1 MLNVKELVIATNGK
15 LINGD
20 ENFIP
25 RKYVIDSRNV
35 EERPFFIPIIGESTD
50 GHKYIIDA
58 VNNGICG
65 FFINKDYIDKENV
78 IKSSININKDI
89 CIIEVDDTK
98 EALYKA
104 GEYNRNKHIDIPVV
118 AVTGS
123 VGKTSTR
130 EMISSVLKTSK
141 NVLTTK
147 ANYNSLIGAPIMAL
161 EMEDQDICVFE
172 IGTDSFG
179 EIERLSNLVKPNVGV
194 ITVIGTAHIGIFKS
208 REGIF
213 NEKIQITS
221 HMIKPSILIINGDDD
236 YLVKVNSND
245 KYNVIKYYIEDAKNV
260 VQCND
265 NIEFEASVYDKQ
277 NRLTINQIGMHN
289 VKNALCAIKVGECFN
304 ISTEN
309 IIKGIA
315 NYKNFSRRLETIKLK
330 DNITLI
336 DDTYNASIDSMK
348 SGLKTVNELKAKRKI
363 AVLGDM
369 LELGES
375 SAKLHGEIGK
385 VINTLNY
392 DIIYLFGKEIKNT
405 AKTIN
410 NQIKVNIYDDID
422 KLINDLNHEIKDG
435 DVVYLKASNG
445 MKFNRIIDV
454 LKSR

>member
-1 MLNVKELVIATNGK
+1 MLNIKELVIATKGK

-20 ENFIP
+20 ESFIP

-35 EERPFFIPIIGESTD
+35 DEKPFFIPIIGESTD
-50 GHKYIIDA
+50 GHKYIVDA

-65 FFINKDYIDKENV
+65 FFINKDYTDKENV
-78 IKSSININKDI
+78 IKFSININKDI

-104 GEYNRNKHIDIPVV
+104 GEYNRKKHIDIPVV

-130 EMISSVLKTSK
+130 EMISSVLRTEK

-147 ANYNSLIGAPIMAL
+147 GNYNSLIGAPIMAL
-161 EMEDQDICVFE
+161 EMENQDICVFE
-172 IGTDSFG
+172 IGTDSVG
-179 EIERLSNLVKPNVGV
+179 EIEKLSNLVKPNIGV

-221 HMIKPSILIINGDDD
+221 HMIKPAILIVNGNDD
-236 YLVKVNSND
+236 YLVNVNSND
-245 KYNVIKYYIEDAKNV
+245 KYDVIKYYSEDAKNI
-260 VQCND
+260 VQNTD
-265 NIEFEASVYDKQ
+265 NIEFESSIYNKL
-277 NRLTINQIGMHN
+277 NTLTINQIGVHN
-289 VKNALCAIKVGECFN
+289 VKNAICAIKVGECLG
-304 ISTEN
+304 ISTSS
-309 IIKGIA
+309 IIKGIS
-315 NYKNFSRRLETIKLK
+315 NYKNFSRRLEKISLK

-348 SGLKTVNELKAKRKI
+348 SGLKTVNEIKAKRKI

-369 LELGES
+369 LELGDF
-375 SAKLHGEIGK
+375 SAKLHSEIGK

-392 DIIYLFGKEIKNT
+392 DIIYLFGKEAKNIATTIDKDIK
-405 AKTIN
+405 I
-410 NQIKVNIYDDID
+410 NIYDDMD
-422 KLINDLNHEIKDG
+422 KLINDLNQEIKEG
-435 DVVYLKASNG
+435 DIVYLKASNG
-445 MKFNRIIDV
+445 MKFNRIIEF

>member
-1 MLNVKELVIATNGK
+1 MLNIKELVIATKGK

-20 ENFIP
+20 ESFIP

-35 EERPFFIPIIGESTD
+35 DEKPFFIPIIGESTD
-50 GHKYIIDA
+50 GHKYIADA

-65 FFINKDYIDKENV
+65 FFINKDYLGKETV
-78 IKSSININKDI
+78 INSSININKDI

-130 EMISSVLKTSK
+130 EIIASVLRTEK

-161 EMEDQDICVFE
+161 EMENQDICVFE

-179 EIERLSNLVKPNVGV
+179 EIEKLSNLVKPNIGV

-221 HMIKPSILIINGDDD
+221 HMIKPAILIVNGNDD
-236 YLVKVNSND
+236 YLVNVNSND
-245 KYNVIKYYIEDAKNV
+245 RYNVIKYYSEDAKNV
-260 VQCND
+260 VQNTD
-265 NIEFEASVYDKQ
+265 NIEFEASIYDKL
-277 NRLTINQIGMHN
+277 NTLIINQIGVHN
-289 VKNALCAIKVGECFN
+289 VKNAICAIKVGECLG
-304 ISTEN
+304 ISTSN
-309 IIKGIA
+309 IIKGISD
-315 NYKNFSRRLETIKLK
+315 YQNFSRRLEKISLK

-369 LELGES
+369 LELGDF
-375 SAKLHGEIGK
+375 SAKLHSEIGK

-392 DIIYLFGKEIKNT
+392 DIIYLFGKEAKNIATTIDKNIK
-405 AKTIN
+405 I
-410 NQIKVNIYDDID
+410 NIYDDMD
-422 KLINDLNHEIKDG
+422 KLINDLNLEIKEG
-435 DVVYLKASNG
+435 DIVYLKASNG
-445 MKFNRIIDV
+445 MKFNRIIEF